1 MAPNP
6 TPPPGE
12 LPHVAALK
20 QSLTD
25 LIAESQALRVDVH
38 SAENARKKANR
49 INLAMLAL
57 LGLFVVMLVGV
68 TWQNNSL
75 AHEVAKTNRT
85 LADCLDPGGD
95 CYRQGNQRTG
105 AAIQDIIRAEIFMA
119 ECARMFPNETGPAY
133 DRKLEAC
140 VFERLAG
147 PGLRSH
153 TNPMPEPSAA
163 PTPSVPAPAP
173 STTR

>member
-1 MAPNP
+1 MAPDP
-6 TPPPGE
+6 TLPPGE

-25 LIAESQALRVDVH
+25 LIGEAQALRGDVH
-38 SAENARKKANR
+38 SAEHARRKANR

-57 LGLFVVMLVGV
+57 LGIFVIMLVGV

-85 LADCLDPGGD
+85 LADCLDPSGD
-95 CYRQGNQRTG
+95 CYKLGQQRTG
-105 AAIQDIIRAEIFMA
+105 SAIQDIIRAEIFMA
-119 ECARMFPNETGPAY
+119 ECSRLYPSVSGPEY
-133 DRKLEAC
+133 DRQLEAC

-153 TNPMPEPSAA
+153 NNPMPEPSAA
-163 PTPSVPAPAP
+163 PAPAP
-173 STTR
+173 EATR